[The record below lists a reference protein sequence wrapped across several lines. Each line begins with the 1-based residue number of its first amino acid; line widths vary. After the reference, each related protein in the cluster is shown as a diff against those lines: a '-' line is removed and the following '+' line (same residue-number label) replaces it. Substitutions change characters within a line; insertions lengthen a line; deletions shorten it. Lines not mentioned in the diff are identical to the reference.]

1 MKKKEMWFSCD
12 NGIYHFVI
20 LFQSYNVMPKICERG
35 PWIKC
40 RRRHFIY
47 RMYNTLYCYTFISFF
62 PFSFV
67 YASIFNARW
76 YLNICANNM
85 RVLMHRLNQ
94 NIEMR
99 EKKIRFN
106 FRVIS
111 PTIVNLATFKWT
123 NIYNVHRFIVIDNCQ
138 SMHIHI
144 VWKLFRIL
152 FKDQMD

>member
-1 MKKKEMWFSCD
+1 MKYFPTNPPIKKTAWFSCLLFAWKQNICRWHWDRIMKKKEMWLSCD

-35 PWIKC
+35 SRIKC

-47 RMYNTLYCYTFISFF
+47 RMYNTLYCYTFVSFF

-85 RVLMHRLNQ
+85 RVLMYRLNQ

-99 EKKIRFN
+99 EKKN
-106 FRVIS
+106 
-111 PTIVNLATFKWT
+111 TFE
-123 NIYNVHRFIVIDNCQ
+123 F
-138 SMHIHI
+138 
-144 VWKLFRIL
+144 
-152 FKDQMD
+152 